1 MMLYFYDNYHFKME
15 SKELIE
21 KVIKEFDSDPLIID
35 DIGNYKNDKNY
46 IEMMKSSYLKTLE
59 KCLELIPNRDSTICE
74 FGSFFGIL
82 AKSLRYS
89 GYKVN
94 ACDIPFFY
102 DRESVKKYY
111 AKSGVKSFSFN
122 LRDYNLPFESSS
134 QDLLIAC
141 ETFEH
146 LNFNPLPII
155 KEINR
160 IIKLG
165 GYFYIAMPNAASL
178 VKRFR
183 YFIFGKQPNFT
194 PKQLFE
200 QLEENNN
207 MVVGLHWREF
217 TTKEV
222 KQIVE
227 PFGFKMVYK
236 KFDSNISFLN
246 SKFLNYLIKKI
257 IFSIPGCKP
266 NQIIIFKKIKTVD
279 ITLTINKDS

>member
-1 MMLYFYDNYHFKME
+1 ME
-15 SKELIE
+15 SKKLIE
-21 KVIKEFDSDPLIID
+21 KVIKEFDANPLIID
-35 DIGNYKNDKNY
+35 EIGNYKNDKKY
-46 IEMMKSSYLKTLE
+46 IEMMKYSYLKTLE
-59 KCLELIPNRDSTICE
+59 KCIELIPNKDSTICE

-111 AKSGVKSFSFN
+111 AKSGVNSFSFN
-122 LRDYNLPFESSS
+122 LRDYFLPFENSS

-165 GYFYIAMPNAASL
+165 GYFYIAMPNADSF
-178 VKRFR
+178 VKRIR
-183 YFIFGKQPNFT
+183 YLFFGKQPNFS

-200 QLEENNN
+200 QLDKNNN
-207 MVVGLHWREF
+207 MVVGLHWREYS
-217 TTKEV
+217 TNEIR
-222 KQIVE
+222 QLVE
-227 PFGFKMVYK
+227 PFGFKMIYK
-236 KFDSNISFLN
+236 KFDSNIDFLN
-246 SKFLNYLIKKI
+246 SKYLNSLIKKI

-266 NQIIIFKKIKTVD
+266 NQIIIFKKIKNSN
-279 ITLTINKDS
+279 INLTINKDS